1 MKKTSNLFTLKKIV
15 FKKQVYNIS
24 SEGLSTSDKPERRQ
38 MKPQKAKRFLEIA
51 ERYIKMQK
59 TILVDVISP
68 DVTKEQS
75 QERLSELENLVKTYG
90 GIVVVKVIQ
99 KKGMPD
105 YRTYIGSGKIEE
117 VLRDNKQNT
126 KDKKANLL
134 IINNLLKPSQ
144 IFNLGEIC
152 TKDGIEVWDR
162 IDLILKIFDK
172 HAKSVEAKLQ
182 IELAAIRHMGPR
194 IYGLG
199 LELTRQAGGIGT
211 RGIGETNIQ
220 IMKRHLRRREQKIK
234 EKLKHYDL
242 VQENHRKQRRKKDLK
257 TISLVGYTNA
267 GKSTLLNALTKK
279 GVYVA
284 DKLFA
289 TLETTVGQLF
299 LPGSQKIA
307 LLSDTIGFIQD
318 LPPDLIDAFKST
330 LSEIIDADLLLHVI
344 DVSDPLYESKI
355 LIVEDILNELGV
367 DKKTKVYVFNKVDLN
382 PDLDKNMIS
391 EHYNC
396 FSPIFVSAEN
406 KEGLKELTGKIEA
419 FCNSLQG

>member
-1 MKKTSNLFTLKKIV
+1 M
-15 FKKQVYNIS
+15 
-24 SEGLSTSDKPERRQ
+24 
-38 MKPQKAKRFLEIA
+38 
-51 ERYIKMQK
+51 K
-59 TILVDVISP
+59 TILVDVIPPPTS
-68 DVTKEQS
+68 KEES
-75 QERLSELENLVKTYG
+75 HERLNELENLVKTYG
-90 GIVVVKVIQ
+90 GIVVVKIIQ
-99 KKGMPD
+99 KRGMPD
-105 YRTYIGSGKIEE
+105 YKTYIGSGKIQQ
-117 VLRDNKQNT
+117 VLDENKEY
-126 KDKKANLL
+126 KANLL

-144 IFNLGEIC
+144 IYNLGEIC
-152 TKDGIEVWDR
+152 KKDEIDVWDR

-267 GKSTLLNALTKK
+267 GKSTLLNSLTKK

-289 TLETTVGQLF
+289 TLETTVGQLY
-299 LPGSQKIA
+299 LPKSEKIV

-330 LSEIIDADLLLHVI
+330 LSEIIDADFLLHVVDI
-344 DVSDPLYESKI
+344 SDPLYESKI
-355 LIVEDILNELGV
+355 LVVEDILSDLGV
-367 DKKTKVYVFNKVDLN
+367 GNKPKIYVFNKMDLN
-382 PDLDKNMIS
+382 QNADKEKIND
-391 EHYNC
+391 HFNG
-396 FSPIFVSAEN
+396 FSPVFVSASKKNNLE
-406 KEGLKELTGKIEA
+406 ELVGKVEQ
-419 FCNSLQG
+419 SLS

>member
-1 MKKTSNLFTLKKIV
+1 MTK
-15 FKKQVYNIS
+15 
-24 SEGLSTSDKPERRQ
+24 
-38 MKPQKAKRFLEIA
+38 
-51 ERYIKMQK
+51 K
-59 TILVDVISP
+59 TILVDVIPPNVSK
-68 DVTKEQS
+68 DESMQ
-75 QERLSELENLVKTYG
+75 RLDELESLVKTYG

-105 YRTYIGSGKIEE
+105 YKTYVGSGKIQE
-117 VLRDNKQNT
+117 VLTENKT
-126 KDKKANLL
+126 HEKKERANLL
-134 IINNLLKPSQ
+134 IINNLLKPTQ
-144 IFNLGEIC
+144 VYNLGEIC
-152 TKDGIEVWDR
+152 KKEEIEVWDR

-299 LPGSQKIA
+299 LSNSGKTA

-318 LPPDLIDAFKST
+318 LPPDLIQAFKST
-330 LSEIIDADLLLHVI
+330 LSEIIDADLLLQVI
-344 DVSDPLYESKI
+344 DISDPLYETKI
-355 LIVEDILNELGV
+355 LVVEEILSELGV
-367 DKKTKVYVFNKVDLN
+367 SEKQRIFVFNKTDLAKDIN
-382 PDLDKNMIS
+382 KKEIT
-391 EHYNC
+391 EHFSG
-396 FSPIFVSAEN
+396 FSPVFVSAGT
-406 KEGLKELTGKIEA
+406 KEGLNDLLSMIEKQLNFAANIELA
-419 FCNSLQG
+419 NS

>member
-1 MKKTSNLFTLKKIV
+1 MS
-15 FKKQVYNIS
+15 
-24 SEGLSTSDKPERRQ
+24 
-38 MKPQKAKRFLEIA
+38 
-51 ERYIKMQK
+51 QK
-59 TILVDVISP
+59 TILVDVIP
-68 DVTKEQS
+68 PNMPKEES
-75 QERLSELENLVKTYG
+75 EERLNELENLVKTYG

-99 KKGMPD
+99 KKGIPD
-105 YRTYIGSGKIEE
+105 YKTYVGSGKIQE
-117 VLRDNKQNT
+117 VLAENKLNE
-126 KDKKANLL
+126 KGKKANLL
-134 IINNLLKPSQ
+134 IINNLLKPTQ
-144 IFNLGEIC
+144 IYNLGEIC
-152 TKDGIEVWDR
+152 KKENIEVWDR

-220 IMKRHLRRREQKIK
+220 IMKRHLKKREQKIR

-242 VQENHRKQRRKKDLK
+242 VQANHRKQRRSRDLK
-257 TISLVGYTNA
+257 TVSLVGYTNA

-299 LPGSQKIA
+299 LPASKKIA
-307 LLSDTIGFIQD
+307 LASDTIGFIQD

-344 DVSDPLYESKI
+344 DVSDLLYELKI
-355 LIVEDILNELGV
+355 SVVADILAELGISS
-367 DKKTKVYVFNKVDLN
+367 KPQIYVFNKVDLN
-382 PDLDKNMIS
+382 HKINAKEITNNFRD
-391 EHYNC
+391 
-396 FSPIFVSAEN
+396 FSPVYVSAET
-406 KEGLKELTGKIEA
+406 KEGLPELVRKIEQIITPDLRA
-419 FCNSLQG
+419 VRNT

>member
-1 MKKTSNLFTLKKIV
+1 MS
-15 FKKQVYNIS
+15 
-24 SEGLSTSDKPERRQ
+24 
-38 MKPQKAKRFLEIA
+38 
-51 ERYIKMQK
+51 QK
-59 TILVDVISP
+59 TILVDVIPP
-68 DVTKEQS
+68 DISKEESLQ
-75 QERLSELENLVKTYG
+75 RLEELESLVKTYG
-90 GIVVVKVIQ
+90 GMVVVKVIQ
-99 KKGMPD
+99 KKGTPD
-105 YRTYIGSGKIEE
+105 YKTYVGSGKIQEI
-117 VLRDNKQNT
+117 LAQNKES
-126 KDKKANLL
+126 DKKNKANLL

-144 IFNLGEIC
+144 IYNLGEVC
-152 TKDGIEVWDR
+152 KKEDIEVWDR

-220 IMKRHLRRREQKIK
+220 IMKRHLKRREQKIR
-234 EKLKHYDL
+234 EKLRHYDL
-242 VQENHRKQRRKKDLK
+242 VQANHRKQRRSKDLK
-257 TISLVGYTNA
+257 TVSLVGYTNA

-289 TLETTVGQLF
+289 TLETTVGQLYM
-299 LPGSQKIA
+299 PGVEKIT

-344 DVSDPLYESKI
+344 DISDPLYESKI
-355 LIVEDILNELGV
+355 LIVEDILSELGV
-367 DKKTKVYVFNKVDLN
+367 SNKPKIYVFNKIDLSN
-382 PDLDKNMIS
+382 NINEPELTDHFNG
-391 EHYNC
+391 
-396 FSPIFVSAEN
+396 FSPLFVSSET
-406 KEGLKELTGKIEA
+406 KEGLADLVSKVEDMLFSHSAT
-419 FCNSLQG
+419 C

>member
-1 MKKTSNLFTLKKIV
+1 MI
-15 FKKQVYNIS
+15 
-24 SEGLSTSDKPERRQ
+24 
-38 MKPQKAKRFLEIA
+38 
-51 ERYIKMQK
+51 QK
-59 TILVDVISP
+59 TILVDVIPPNVS
-68 DVTKEQS
+68 KEES
-75 QERLSELENLVKTYG
+75 QERLNELENLVKTYG

-99 KKGMPD
+99 KKGIPD
-105 YRTYIGSGKIEE
+105 YKTYVGSGKVQEILHE
-117 VLRDNKQNT
+117 NKTN
-126 KDKKANLL
+126 KANLL
-134 IINNLLKPSQ
+134 IINNLLKPTQ
-144 IFNLGEIC
+144 IYNLGELC
-152 TKDGIEVWDR
+152 KKEGIEVWDR

-220 IMKRHLRRREQKIK
+220 IMKRHLKKREQKIR

-242 VQENHRKQRRKKDLK
+242 VQANHRKHRRSRDLK
-257 TISLVGYTNA
+257 TVSLVGYTNA

-289 TLETTVGQLF
+289 TLETTVGQLY
-299 LPGSQKIA
+299 LPSSEKIT
-307 LLSDTIGFIQD
+307 LVSDTIGFIQD

-344 DVSDPLYESKI
+344 DVSDPLYELKI
-355 LIVEDILNELGV
+355 SIVENILSDLGIAS
-367 DKKTKVYVFNKVDLN
+367 KPQIYVFNKIDLS
-382 PDLDKNMIS
+382 DMIDTKKITS
-391 EHYNC
+391 RFRD
-396 FSPIFVSAEN
+396 FSPVYISCET
-406 KEGLKELTGKIEA
+406 KEGLQELVRKIENMIMPDLKTA
-419 FCNSLQG
+419 RQT

>member
-1 MKKTSNLFTLKKIV
+1 MTWLSY
-15 FKKQVYNIS
+15 YNYM
-24 SEGLSTSDKPERRQ
+24 T
-38 MKPQKAKRFLEIA
+38 
-51 ERYIKMQK
+51 QK
-59 TILVDVISP
+59 TILVDVIPP
-68 DVTKEQS
+68 DTTKEES
-75 QERLSELENLVKTYG
+75 LERLNELENLVKTYG

-99 KKGMPD
+99 KRGMPD
-105 YRTYIGSGKIEE
+105 YKTYVGSGKIQE
-117 VLRDNKQNT
+117 VLAENNSN
-126 KDKKANLL
+126 KANLL
-134 IINNLLKPSQ
+134 IINNLLKPMQ
-144 IFNLGEIC
+144 VYNLGELC
-152 TKDGIEVWDR
+152 KKANIEVWDR

-220 IMKRHLRRREQKIK
+220 IMKRHLKRREQKIK

-242 VQENHRKQRRKKDLK
+242 VQANHRKQRRKKDLK
-257 TISLVGYTNA
+257 TVSVVGYTNA
-267 GKSTLLNALTKK
+267 GKSTLLSSLTKK

-299 LPGSQKIA
+299 LPGSGKIT

-330 LSEIIDADLLLHVI
+330 LAEIIDADLLLHVI

-355 LIVEDILNELGV
+355 LVVEDILTELGV
-367 DKKTKVYVFNKVDLN
+367 SNKPKIYVFNKIDLN
-382 PDLDKNMIS
+382 ENTDREKIKD
-391 EHYNC
+391 HYNI
-396 FSPIFVSAEN
+396 FSPVFVSAQT
-406 KEGLKELTGKIEA
+406 KEGLKELVGKVEGWLFA
-419 FCNSLQG
+419 

>member
-1 MKKTSNLFTLKKIV
+1 VT
-15 FKKQVYNIS
+15 
-24 SEGLSTSDKPERRQ
+24 
-38 MKPQKAKRFLEIA
+38 
-51 ERYIKMQK
+51 QK

-68 DVTKEQS
+68 DVSREESMQ
-75 QERLSELENLVKTYG
+75 RLSELESLVKTFG
-90 GIVVVKVIQ
+90 GVAIIKVIQ

-105 YRTYIGSGKIEE
+105 YRTYVGSGKVKE
-117 VLRDNKQNT
+117 VLDENKIR
-126 KDKKANLL
+126 DKKDRANLL

-152 TKDGIEVWDR
+152 TKEGIEVWDR

-199 LELTRQAGGIGT
+199 LELTRQGGGIGT
-211 RGIGETNIQ
+211 RGVGETNIQ
-220 IMKRHLRRREQKIK
+220 IMKRHLKRREVKIR

-242 VQENHRKQRRKKDLK
+242 VQANHRKQRRSKDLK
-257 TISLVGYTNA
+257 TVSLVGYTNA

-289 TLETTVGQLF
+289 TLETTVGQLY
-299 LPGSQKIA
+299 LKSLDKIA
-307 LLSDTIGFIQD
+307 LLTDTIGFIQD

-330 LSEIIDADLLLHVI
+330 LGEIIDADLLLHVI
-344 DVSDPLYESKI
+344 DISDPLFESKI
-355 LIVEDILNELGV
+355 LVVEDILSELEISN
-367 DKKTKVYVFNKVDLN
+367 KPKIYVFNKTDLN
-382 PDLDKNMIS
+382 KDINREEIADHFNA
-391 EHYNC
+391 
-396 FSPIFVSAEN
+396 FSPVFVSAHK
-406 KEGLKELTGKIEA
+406 KEGLEELVSKIEGHLFVHA
-419 FCNSLQG
+419 

>member
-1 MKKTSNLFTLKKIV
+1 
-15 FKKQVYNIS
+15 
-24 SEGLSTSDKPERRQ
+24 
-38 MKPQKAKRFLEIA
+38 
-51 ERYIKMQK
+51 MQK
-59 TILVDVISP
+59 TILVDVISS

-99 KKGMPD
+99 KRGMPD
-105 YRTYIGSGKIEE
+105 YRTYIGSGKIEG
-117 VLRDNKQNT
+117 VLNENKQNG
-126 KDKKANLL
+126 KEKRANLL

-144 IFNLGEIC
+144 IYNLGEIC

-162 IDLILKIFDK
+162 VDLILKIFDK
-172 HAKSVEAKLQ
+172 HAKSVESKLQ

-242 VQENHRKQRRKKDLK
+242 VQANHRKQRRKKDLK

-299 LPGSQKIA
+299 LPESQKIA

-355 LIVEDILNELGV
+355 LVVEDILNELGV
-367 DKKTKVYVFNKVDLN
+367 DKKPKVYVFNKVDLN
-382 PDLDKNMIS
+382 PGLDKDIIS

-406 KEGLKELTGKIEA
+406 KEGLKELTSKIEA

>member
-1 MKKTSNLFTLKKIV
+1 MN
-15 FKKQVYNIS
+15 
-24 SEGLSTSDKPERRQ
+24 
-38 MKPQKAKRFLEIA
+38 
-51 ERYIKMQK
+51 QK

-68 DVTKEQS
+68 DMQKEESMQ
-75 QERLSELENLVKTYG
+75 RLDELESLVKTFG
-90 GIVVVKVIQ
+90 GIVIVKIIQ

-105 YRTYIGSGKIEE
+105 YKTYIGSGKIHE
-117 VLRDNKQNT
+117 VLAENKSN
-126 KDKKANLL
+126 DKKNKANLL
-134 IINNLLKPSQ
+134 IINNLLKPTQ
-144 IFNLGEIC
+144 IYNLGEIC
-152 TKDGIEVWDR
+152 KKEDIEVWDR

-211 RGIGETNIQ
+211 RGVGETNIQ
-220 IMKRHLRRREQKIK
+220 IMKRHLKRREQKIR

-242 VQENHRKQRRKKDLK
+242 VQANHRKQRRSKDLK
-257 TISLVGYTNA
+257 TVSLVGYTNA

-289 TLETTVGQLF
+289 TLETTVGKLY
-299 LPGSQKIA
+299 LPTSEKIA

-344 DVSDPLYESKI
+344 DVNDSLYGPKI
-355 LIVEDILNELGV
+355 TVVEDILSDLGV
-367 DKKTKVYVFNKVDLN
+367 ADKPKIYVFNKMDLN
-382 PDLDKNMIS
+382 NDINKNHIS
-391 EHYNC
+391 TRYNE
-396 FSPIFVSAEN
+396 FSPVFVSAQT
-406 KEGLKELTGKIEA
+406 KEGLNELTLKIER
-419 FCNSLQG
+419 FISSRSENLNISTQNLIS

>member
-1 MKKTSNLFTLKKIV
+1 ML
-15 FKKQVYNIS
+15 
-24 SEGLSTSDKPERRQ
+24 
-38 MKPQKAKRFLEIA
+38 
-51 ERYIKMQK
+51 QK

-68 DVTKEQS
+68 DTTKEESLQ
-75 QERLSELENLVKTYG
+75 RLDELENLVKTFG
-90 GIVVVKVIQ
+90 GIAVVKVIQ
-99 KKGMPD
+99 KRGMPD
-105 YRTYIGSGKIEE
+105 YRTYVGSGKIQEILNE
-117 VLRDNKQNT
+117 NIRNGKEGQ
-126 KDKKANLL
+126 ANLL
-134 IINNLLKPSQ
+134 IMNNLLKPTQ
-144 IFNLGEIC
+144 VYNLGEIC
-152 TKDGIEVWDR
+152 KKQNIEVWDR

-242 VQENHRKQRRKKDLK
+242 VQANHRKQRRKKDLK
-257 TISLVGYTNA
+257 TVSVVGYTNA
-267 GKSTLLNALTKK
+267 GKSTLLNSLTKK

-299 LPGSQKIA
+299 LPESQKIA

-330 LSEIIDADLLLHVI
+330 LSEIIDADLLLHIVDI
-344 DVSDPLYESKI
+344 SDPLFESKV
-355 LIVEDILNELGV
+355 LVVEDILEELGV
-367 DKKTKVYVFNKVDLN
+367 ASKPKIYVFNKIDLAKDIN
-382 PDLDKNMIS
+382 KEEIIDHFKD
-391 EHYNC
+391 
-396 FSPIFVSAEN
+396 FSPVFVSAQE
-406 KEGLKELTGKIEA
+406 KTGLKELTDKIEDQVLNR
-419 FCNSLQG
+419 FIIKL